1 LWVALALAV
10 VSLLAQAASG
20 MRRAAVPTP
29 AERDAIHD
37 QIMRQ
42 VTLLI
47 WGGAFFAYMLSIPH
61 KETRYLL
68 PLAIPAVVLAAVG
81 IARLW
86 GWVAL
91 RAVPLQVA
99 AISLGS
105 LIAVADYG
113 PALRNLTS
121 PWFDRSVSTEVQIA
135 QYLRT
140 HSTPSDTVYAAHNF
154 PVLAFYSERRTVSLL
169 PIQDDFDRDWRE
181 LMSQPGFFVYFLP
194 ERMGEL
200 HARHALKPDG
210 NFLAAHG
217 NFVPAQSFPT
227 ATVYR
232 YVPSR

>member
-1 LWVALALAV
+1 
-10 VSLLAQAASG
+10 
-20 MRRAAVPTP
+20 MRSAAVPAP
-29 AERDAIHD
+29 RERDAARG
-37 QIMRQ
+37 QITRQ

-47 WGGAFFAYMLSIPH
+47 WGSAFFAYMLSIPH
-61 KETRYLL
+61 KEIRYLL

-81 IARLW
+81 VARLW
-86 GWVAL
+86 QWLAPRPMPL
-91 RAVPLQVA
+91 RVA
-99 AISLGS
+99 AILLGS

-113 PALRNLTS
+113 RPLRTLTD
-121 PWFDRSVSTEVQIA
+121 PWLDRSVSPEVQIA

-154 PVLAFYSERRTVSLL
+154 PVLAFYSQRRTVSLL
-169 PIQDDFDRDWRE
+169 PIQDDFDRDWPE

-194 ERMGEL
+194 ERIGEI

-210 NFLAAHG
+210 GFLAAHR
-217 NFVPAQSFPT
+217 NFVPVRSFPT

>member
-1 LWVALALAV
+1 LWAALTLAVISLLALAA
-10 VSLLAQAASG
+10 SRWRGAA
-20 MRRAAVPTP
+20 AP
-29 AERDAIHD
+29 APGRRDAVRG

-42 VTLLI
+42 VTLLV

-61 KETRYLL
+61 KEIRYLL

-86 GWVAL
+86 RWVEF
-91 RAVPLQVA
+91 RGMPLQVA
-99 AISLGS
+99 AISFGT

-113 PALRNLTS
+113 PVLRNLTG
-121 PWFDRSVSTEVQIA
+121 PWVDRSVSTEVQIA

-140 HSTPSDTVYAAHNF
+140 HSIPSDTVYAAHNF

-169 PIQDDFDRDWRE
+169 PIQDNFDHEWRE

-194 ERMGEL
+194 ERLGEI
-200 HARHALKPDG
+200 HARHALKPDAD
-210 NFLAAHG
+210 FLAAHG
-217 NFVPAQSFPT
+217 NFVPLQSFPT